1 MTREELNKEISDE
14 IEYEELKEKR
24 KKLVKKTIKI
34 ILIVFIIST
43 LFIVYT
49 KIISTSGLK
58 VKEERLELKNIPESF
73 NGFKVIQFSDLQYGS
88 TIFEDDMNKII
99 KKINDRNPDIVVF
112 TGDLI
117 DNEYKIKHEET
128 EKLIKN
134 LSNIKAS
141 IGKYAVSGDEDS
153 EDFNT
158 ILTQAGFT
166 VLDDTY
172 DLIYNGDNE
181 PILITGLSSKNKDI
195 NKAFSYFKEENT
207 NKDIYNILI
216 MHEPDTIDKILNEYK
231 VDLALAGGNL
241 NGEIYIPKIGGA
253 FTRKDAE
260 KYTKSYYKV
269 KDTKLYV
276 SSGIGTD
283 KLGIRLGTVPSINFL
298 RFAKTN

>member
-158 ILTQAGFT
+158 IL
-166 VLDDTY
+166 
-172 DLIYNGDNE
+172 E
-181 PILITGLSSKNKDI
+181 LSSKGNIANVDLRIGDITDEEIKTLPKDLTLSNFGKDLKDAKREDIVVGII
-195 NKAFSYFKEENT
+195 NMAFEVIGMLAAFVTLNSNI
-207 NKDIYNILI
+207 KDVILI
-216 MHEPDTIDKILNEYK
+216 GNIVALPIVNDIVKKIEKTQN
-231 VDLALAGGNL
+231 VNF
-241 NGEIYIPKIGGA
+241 IIPKNTEYAVVYGA
-253 FTRKDAE
+253 IKAAG
-260 KYTKSYYKV
+260 Y
-269 KDTKLYV
+269 
-276 SSGIGTD
+276 
-283 KLGIRLGTVPSINFL
+283 
-298 RFAKTN
+298 